1 MAVFFPFFHIEV
13 RLVVIDGIAFPF
25 RHDFEDLSLRTRLLN
40 GLAQQLIIIA
50 NDHKSAVGLGQS
62 YITKE
67 LLWYKCITKNE
78 ANLICN

>member
-1 MAVFFPFFHIEV
+1 M
-13 RLVVIDGIAFPF
+13 VIDGIAFPF

-62 YITKE
+62 YIIKE
-67 LLWYKCITKNE
+67 LPGNKKTKS
-78 ANLICN
+78 